1 MTTRQAQGDRDDDDL
16 LAAEFALG
24 LLDPVEADAVVARAR
39 ADGALSLRIAWW
51 RDQFAALA
59 EDGEAPPERLWR
71 AIAARLPAN
80 DNVMQ
85 AMRRWRVA
93 ASGAMTVA
101 AALLAF
107 VAVRPTPHPIVVTR
121 QAPAPMV
128 AMLTGEGGRQVAL
141 TYSAESG
148 RMRIVPAALDAKAG
162 DAELWVIPADGKPR
176 SMGVFG
182 DKAMEDHD
190 VAPPMRAL
198 MAEGATFAVSLE
210 PKGGSPKDGPTG
222 PVVATGK
229 MIRV

>member
-1 MTTRQAQGDRDDDDL
+1 MTLRQAQGNRDDDDL

-24 LLDPVEADAVVARAR
+24 LLDDAEADGVIARAR

-51 RDQFAALA
+51 RDQFIGLA
-59 EDGEAPPERLWR
+59 EDSAAPPDGLWR
-71 AIAARLPAN
+71 EIAARLPVN
-80 DNVMQ
+80 DN
-85 AMRRWRVA
+85 AAAALRRWRAA

-101 AALLAF
+101 AALLVF
-107 VAVRPTPHPIVVTR
+107 VAVRPAPAPIVVTR

-141 TYSAESG
+141 SYSAASG
-148 RMRIVPAALDAKAG
+148 HIRIIPAAIDAKAG

-182 DKAMEDHD
+182 DKADEDHA
-190 VAPPMRAL
+190 VPPAMRTL
-198 MAEGATFAVSLE
+198 MTEGATFAVSLE